1 MAITNAHG
9 GARYKLMKGFQ
20 KYFFVF
26 LITCGIFA
34 TAWYL
39 SSYVNSKKINEIK
52 DIQNKIAID
61 ILSSETQFAL
71 LEELSCQDVD
81 RSILSQEIATLA
93 DKINYSEQNVGAK
106 DEIELLKKQYTILQ
120 VKDFLL
126 SKKIAERCKQ
136 KIFTVF
142 YFYGKQDACVDCVK
156 QSYVL
161 DALREKYP
169 ALRVY
174 SFDYNLDLSTIKAL
188 TSIYKIQSTLPALVI
203 QGKTVTGFKTV
214 EEIEKMLPK
223 DLSSL
228 VKKDLKDTQ

>member
-1 MAITNAHG
+1 
-9 GARYKLMKGFQ
+9 MKGFQ

-39 SSYVNSKKINEIK
+39 SSYVNNKKINEIK

-61 ILSSETQFAL
+61 ILSSETQFSL

-81 RSILSQEIATLA
+81 RSILSQEIATIA

-126 SKKIAERCKQ
+126 SKKIAQRCGQ
-136 KIFTVF
+136 KIATLF
-142 YFYGKQDACVDCVK
+142 YFYGNQDTCSDCVK

-169 ALRVY
+169 TLRVY

-188 TSIYKIQSTLPALVI
+188 TSIYKIKNELPALVI

-214 EEIEKMLPK
+214 EDVEKLLPK
-223 DLSSL
+223 ELTTIL
-228 VKKDLKDTQ
+228 LKKK

>member
-1 MAITNAHG
+1 
-9 GARYKLMKGFQ
+9 MKGFQ

-34 TAWYL
+34 TGWYL
-39 SSYVNSKKINEIK
+39 SSYVNNKKINEIK

-61 ILSSETQFAL
+61 ILSSETQFSL

-93 DKINYSEQNVGAK
+93 DKISYSEKNVG
-106 DEIELLKKQYTILQ
+106 DNEEVELLKKQYSILQ

-136 KIFTVF
+136 KIATIF
-142 YFYGKQDACVDCVK
+142 YFYGNQDSCSDCVK

-161 DALREKYP
+161 DAIREKYP
-169 ALRVY
+169 TLRLY

-188 TSIYKIQSTLPALVI
+188 KSIYKITDALPGLVI
-203 QGKTVTGFKTV
+203 DGKTVNGFKTV
-214 EEIEKMLPK
+214 SEIESLLPK
-223 DLSSL
+223 VFTTPPPPKTPL
-228 VKKDLKDTQ
+228 KKAVE

>member
-1 MAITNAHG
+1 
-9 GARYKLMKGFQ
+9 MKGFQ

-39 SSYVNSKKINEIK
+39 SAYVNNKKINEIK

-61 ILSSETQFAL
+61 ILSSETQFSL
-71 LEELSCQDVD
+71 LEELSCQDLD
-81 RSILSQEIATLA
+81 NSILSQEIATIA
-93 DKINYSEQNVGAK
+93 DKISYSEQNVSAT
-106 DEIELLKKQYTILQ
+106 DEVELLKKQYTILQ

-126 SKKIAERCKQ
+126 SKKIAQRCGQ
-136 KIFTVF
+136 KIATVF
-142 YFYGKQDACVDCVK
+142 YFYGNKDACSDCVK

-169 ALRVY
+169 PLRIY

-188 TSIYKIQSTLPALVI
+188 TSIYKVNGDLPALVI
-203 QGKTVTGFKTV
+203 QGKTLSGFKTV
-214 EEIEKMLPK
+214 EELEKLLPK
-223 DLSSL
+223 ELMTPPKTTT
-228 VKKDLKDTQ
+228 KKEIES